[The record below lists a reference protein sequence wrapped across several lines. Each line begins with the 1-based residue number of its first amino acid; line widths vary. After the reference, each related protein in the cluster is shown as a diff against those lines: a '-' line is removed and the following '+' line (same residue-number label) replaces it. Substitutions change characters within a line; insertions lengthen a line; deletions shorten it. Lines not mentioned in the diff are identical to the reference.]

1 MGKRIALLGLI
12 CTMLLSGCGAAS
24 YDSAETAAN
33 NATAD
38 VSYEY
43 GEETAD
49 DAADA
54 ESDEDGIKAEDPS
67 ATEKK
72 LIVTEQINVETI
84 EYQDFVTTVTQKVDA
99 LGGYIESSEMSGS
112 TQYRNQ
118 YANFTIRIPADKL
131 ADFIT
136 VVDQNGTVTYDSKT
150 TEDVTLE
157 YVDTESHLKALKT
170 EEETLL
176 ALLEKAEKLSDV
188 FEIQEELTN
197 VRYQIESYESKI
209 RVYDNQVDYST
220 VHLNVMEV
228 ERENATAKKG
238 FWSEAGAAFLDSLY
252 NVWDGLRNFGIWLIG
267 NIPVFFVL
275 AVVIAVIVWIIKK
288 VKKARKKKEIHTK
301 EEKTKE

>member
-72 LIVTEQINVETI
+72 LIVTEQINVETS

-112 TQYRNQ
+112 TG
-118 YANFTIRIPADKL
+118 ISMRIL
-131 ADFIT
+131 R
-136 VVDQNGTVTYDSKT
+136 S
-150 TEDVTLE
+150 
-157 YVDTESHLKALKT
+157 
-170 EEETLL
+170 
-176 ALLEKAEKLSDV
+176 V
-188 FEIQEELTN
+188 F
-197 VRYQIESYESKI
+197 R
-209 RVYDNQVDYST
+209 
-220 VHLNVMEV
+220 
-228 ERENATAKKG
+228 
-238 FWSEAGAAFLDSLY
+238 
-252 NVWDGLRNFGIWLIG
+252 LI
-267 NIPVFFVL
+267 N
-275 AVVIAVIVWIIKK
+275 
-288 VKKARKKKEIHTK
+288 
-301 EEKTKE
+301 